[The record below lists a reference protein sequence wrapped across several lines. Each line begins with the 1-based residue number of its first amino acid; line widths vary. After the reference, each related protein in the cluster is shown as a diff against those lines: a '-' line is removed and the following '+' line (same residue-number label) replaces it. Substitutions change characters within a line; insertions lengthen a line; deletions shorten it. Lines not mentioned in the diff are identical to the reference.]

1 MMISRKLALV
11 PLVVLAFQT
20 HAITLTAADAL
31 ASDKIKFMQQRSG
44 TDNSRMAAYVQ
55 TDQTFSQWCGKTA
68 AINDL
73 KRISSQDNFNQLYT
87 LLKSGK
93 LLGMTQTKSLLLSNN
108 PNFCKEKQ

>member
-1 MMISRKLALV
+1 MISRTLALI
-11 PLVVLAFQT
+11 PLLVLAFQT

-44 TDNSRMAAYVQ
+44 TDNSRMAAYMQ
-55 TDQTFSQWCGKTA
+55 TDQAFTQWCGKIAT
-68 AINDL
+68 IRDL
-73 KRISSQDNFNQLYT
+73 KRISSQENFNQLYT

-93 LLGMTQTKSLLLSNN
+93 LQGMTQTKSLLLTDN